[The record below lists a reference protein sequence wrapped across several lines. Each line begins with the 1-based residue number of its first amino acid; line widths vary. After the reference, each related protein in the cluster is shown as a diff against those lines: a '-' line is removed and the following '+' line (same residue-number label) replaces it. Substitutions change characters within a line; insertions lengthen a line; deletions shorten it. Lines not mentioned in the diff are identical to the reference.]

1 MIKFLDL
8 KAINRP
14 YEADIKKAFDRIID
28 SGWYL
33 LGKELQAFET
43 DFAKYCQV
51 KHVVGVASGLDA
63 MSLSMQ
69 AYDIGRDDE
78 VIVPSNTY
86 IATVLPITASQA
98 TPVFV
103 EPDPKTL
110 LIDPAKI
117 EEKITAKTKAIM
129 PVHLYGRCCDMP
141 PVFSLAKKYSLKII
155 DDAAQAHGAISGKN
169 NTPKDFPG
177 RAIAYSFYPSKNL
190 GALADAGAVAT
201 NDSELAEKLIAL
213 RNYGSHKRYY
223 NKYIGSNSRLDE
235 IQAAILNIK
244 LKGLDDE
251 NTRRRNIAAAYLEN
265 IKNKN
270 VTLPT
275 IPQNPDDHVWHLFVI
290 TAKNRDGLRKHLEDR
305 GIQSQIH
312 YPIPP
317 HKQQCYPEY
326 NSMSLPIAEQLADE
340 VLSLPI
346 SPVMT
351 NSDVKK
357 IAEVIND
364 WN

>member
-8 KAINRP
+8 KAINQP
-14 YEADIKKAFDRIID
+14 YEAEIKKAFDRIID

-43 DFAKYCQV
+43 DFAKYCKV

-63 MSLSMQ
+63 MALSMQ
-69 AYDIGRDDE
+69 AYDIGRNDE

-141 PVFSLAKKYSLKII
+141 PIFSLAKKYNLKII
-155 DDAAQAHGAISGKN
+155 DDAAQAHGAINGKN
-169 NTPKDFPG
+169 NTPKDFTG
-177 RAIAYSFYPSKNL
+177 RAIAYSFYPTKNL

-201 NDSELAEKLIAL
+201 NDSKLAEKLIAL
-213 RNYGSHKRYY
+213 RNYGSQKRYY

-244 LKGLDDE
+244 LKGLDEE
-251 NTRRRNIAAAYLEN
+251 NDRRRNIAAAYLKN
-265 IKNKN
+265 IKNKS

-275 IPQNPDDHVWHLFVI
+275 MPQNPANHVWHLFVI
-290 TAKNRDGLRKHLEDR
+290 TAKNRDGLRQHLEDR

-317 HKQQCYPEY
+317 HKQQCYPQY
-326 NSMSLPIAEQLADE
+326 NSLSLPIAEQLADE

-351 NSDVKK
+351 ESDTKK
-357 IAEVIND
+357 IAEAIND
-364 WN
+364 WS